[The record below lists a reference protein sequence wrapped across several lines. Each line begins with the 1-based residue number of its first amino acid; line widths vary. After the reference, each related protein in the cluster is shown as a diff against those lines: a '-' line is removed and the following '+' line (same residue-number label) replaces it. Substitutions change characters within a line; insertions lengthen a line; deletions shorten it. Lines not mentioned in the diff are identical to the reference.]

1 SDLAGVDANN
11 DGFNDGDTNHDG
23 KLSVGE
29 TWSYAAH
36 HTVTQAELDSNGND
50 LGAILNT
57 VTADSAET
65 DAVTASA
72 SVKIDRSF
80 DATLMKSASV
90 QSVDAAGQVIT
101 YTMDLTNTGSI
112 TLTNPVVSDPM
123 SDIVKPVVDTLKPAV
138 DPNVQIFIPIN
149 DGDFNLGDTNQNGVW
164 DAGETFQFAYRG
176 DIDLN
181 GIHDPG

>member
-1 SDLAGVDANN
+1 GDKDLTGITVSDPSVSDLAGVDANN

-29 TWSYAAH
+29 TWQYSAT
-36 HTVTQAELDSNGND
+36 HTVTQAELDSNGGNG
-50 LGAILNT
+50 LGAIFNT

-72 SVKIDRSF
+72 SVQIVRDSQ
-80 DATLMKSASV
+80 ATLVKSADV

-101 YTMDLTNTGSI
+101 YTMDLKNTGTI

-123 SDIVKPVVDTLKPAV
+123 SDISTPVVDTEHPAV
-138 DPNVQIFIPIN
+138 DPN
-149 DGDFNLGDTNQNGVW
+149 
-164 DAGETFQFAYRG
+164 
-176 DIDLN
+176 
-181 GIHDPG
+181 